1 MAVEHPFLMHA
12 VLAVSALHL
21 VHQNPSKRQYYLIQA
36 HQHQDLAMPLYRE
49 AIMNVTES
57 NCHSILAFCYF
68 LVIYSF
74 AADRPDERLLLI
86 DFSSEN
92 PNLLCSW
99 LYFVR
104 NSCFIVCGFWE
115 SILRGPIG
123 QLALSWDEPLPGV
136 EDDPITARIT
146 NDLLLLVTEKQKP
159 EDAEVISEAIYQI
172 HRDTA
177 IQLGRAF
184 AAAEILSAKGFTTW
198 DAVRM
203 WPMEISVAF
212 IELLIQKQPTALVL
226 LAHYCLLLERIQPQ
240 WYFKGRGGK
249 LLDAILE
256 QLDPSWRS
264 SLSMSLEKAT
274 KFLHGDH

>member
-21 VHQNPSKRQYYLIQA
+21 AHQNPSKRQLYLVQA
-36 HQHQDLAMPLYRE
+36 HHHQDLAMPLYRK

-57 NCHSILAFCYF
+57 NCHSILAFSYF

-74 AADRPDERLLLI
+74 AADHPDERFLLV
-86 DFSSEN
+86 DFSSQN

-123 QLALSWDEPLPGV
+123 QLALSWDEPLSCV
-136 EDDPITARIT
+136 EGDPITARIT
-146 NDLLLLVTEKQKP
+146 NDLLLLVTEKQNT
-159 EDAEVISEAIYQI
+159 EDVEVVSEAIYQVY
-172 HRDTA
+172 RDTA
-177 IQLGRAF
+177 KQLARAF
-184 AAAEILSAKGFTTW
+184 AAAEVLRAKGFTTW

-212 IELLIQKQPTALVL
+212 IELLIQKQPVALGL
-226 LAHYCLLLERIQPQ
+226 LAHYCLLLERIQPH
-240 WYFKGRGGK
+240 WYFEGRGGK
-249 LLDAILE
+249 LQDAIFE

-264 SLSMSLEKAT
+264 SVAMSLEKAT
-274 KFLHGDH
+274 KFLRRDS